1 MSIAVPFP
9 VPAVPV
15 CVAPMAGGPSTPE
28 LVAAVGD
35 AGGLGFLAGA
45 YRSPQEL
52 AEQIARTAELSP
64 APFGVNIFIPEAASH
79 TSRARGVANDDQR
92 GSRRAEE
99 MAAAAYR
106 ELLAEEARRL
116 QARLPTPDWSDTD
129 SYDDKLSLLEVSHDV
144 SVVSFT
150 FGCPTPHI
158 ISRLHAAGRC
168 VAVTVTTL
176 DEARGSVE
184 AGADT
189 LIVQGFDAGGHRGTH
204 RVSDIPNEL
213 DHLALLPMLTDLG
226 VPLVA
231 AGGITTSGDTR
242 RAIAAGAC
250 AVQAGTA
257 FLLTQEAGTSAAQR
271 MALSNP
277 TWGSTVTRAF
287 SGRPARGLR
296 NGFVDR
302 FDAFAPALFPV
313 VDQMTKP
320 LRAAATRHGELDGLS
335 VWAGSGWRA
344 AREGRAADVLARL
357 IP

>member
-1 MSIAVPFP
+1 
-9 VPAVPV
+9 
-15 CVAPMAGGPSTPE
+15 MAGGPSTPE

-35 AGGLGFLAGA
+35 AGGFGFLAGG
-45 YRSPQEL
+45 YRNPIEL

-64 APFGVNIFIPEAASH
+64 APFGVNVFVPESASYLSH
-79 TSRARGVANDDQR
+79 RANDVSTGDQQ
-92 GSRRAEE
+92 GLRRAEE

-106 ELLAEEARRL
+106 ELLAHEARRL
-116 QARLPTPDWSDTD
+116 HARLPTPDWGDTD
-129 SYDDKLSLLEVSHDV
+129 SYDDKLALLEVSHDV

-150 FGCPTPHI
+150 FGCPTPQV
-158 ISRLHAAGRC
+158 ISRLHEAGRS
-168 VAVTVTTL
+168 VAVTVTTQE
-176 DEARGSVE
+176 EARKSVE

-204 RVSDIPNEL
+204 RVADTPNEL
-213 DHLALLPMLTDLG
+213 DHLALLPMLADLA

-242 RAIAAGAC
+242 RALAAGAC

-257 FLLTQEAGTSAAQR
+257 FLLTDEAGTSAAYR

-296 NGFVDR
+296 NGFVER

-320 LRAAATRHGELDGLS
+320 LRAAAARHGELDGLS

-344 AREGRAADVLARL
+344 TREGRAVDVLARL